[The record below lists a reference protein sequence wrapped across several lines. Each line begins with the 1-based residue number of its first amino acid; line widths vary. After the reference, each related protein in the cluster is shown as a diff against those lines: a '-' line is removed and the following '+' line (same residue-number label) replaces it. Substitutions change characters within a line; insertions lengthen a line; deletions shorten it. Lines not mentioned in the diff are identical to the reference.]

1 MVTTATAP
9 MLPSFPN
16 KTMFVGFALVLSIFV
31 GIGLAFLVERLDNG
45 FRTSDQVEKLIGLP
59 TLGLVP
65 TVQRKDVPQNLVV
78 ERPTVQYS
86 EAIRSI
92 RTALR
97 YSDIDHPPK
106 VILITSSLP
115 GEGKTVF
122 ATSFARSV
130 ARSGAR
136 ALLID
141 CDLRRPGI
149 ARILKC
155 KAEPGLLGLFA
166 EDCNPADLIV
176 VDEGSGMHFIPSS
189 GGTANPQDLLGSQH
203 MRSFLDRMRSQY
215 DLIVVDAPPVLAVS
229 DPIILSHIVDTTL
242 YLVRWEKTPRQVVTG
257 AMKILRSNGGPVA
270 GVVMSRVNARKHALY
285 GYGDAG
291 YYYGRYGGYY
301 SKS

>member
-1 MVTTATAP
+1 
-9 MLPSFPN
+9 
-16 KTMFVGFALVLSIFV
+16 
-31 GIGLAFLVERLDNG
+31 
-45 FRTSDQVEKLIGLP
+45 
-59 TLGLVP
+59 
-65 TVQRKDVPQNLVV
+65 
-78 ERPTVQYS
+78 
-86 EAIRSI
+86 
-92 RTALR
+92 LR

-149 ARILKC
+149 ARLLKC
-155 KAEPGLLGLFA
+155 KAEPGLVGLFA
-166 EDCNPADLIV
+166 EDCNPADLICL
-176 VDEGSGMHFIPSS
+176 DEGSGMHFIPSS

-215 DLIVVDAPPVLAVS
+215 DLIIVDAPPVLAVS

-242 YLVRWEKTPRQVVTG
+242 YLVRWEKTPRPVVAG

-270 GVVMSRVNARKHALY
+270 GVVLSRVNARKHALY

-301 SKS
+301 NKG